1 MNSPKLSICIAT
13 YNRAAFIGETL
24 DSMFGQLTD
33 DVELVILDGASSDNT
48 EEVVRAYQSRCSRLR
63 YVRQAENRGVDRDFD
78 RVVELADG
86 EYCWLMTDDDLLRPG
101 AVAAVLAALQDDYS
115 LVVVNAEV
123 RSADMSALVEKR
135 RLRFDAPRT
144 YGPLEMDG
152 LFADAGAYLT
162 FIGCV
167 VIRRSLW
174 LQRER
179 AAYYG
184 SLFIHVGVIGQHPL
198 PGKSLVINDT
208 LISIRYG
215 NAMWRPKEFEIWMFK
230 WPSLVWS
237 LAGLTPGAKRAVYPA
252 EPWRDLRRLF
262 FFRAKGSY
270 SMAEYRRWIEPRTVS
285 AWGKLAA
292 VLVAVFPGPL
302 ANAIALLYFRVLD
315 RDQGLGMAD
324 TRNCRFYFRTWF
336 GAGRAN

>member
-1 MNSPKLSICIAT
+1 MSSPKLSICIAT
-13 YNRAAFIGETL
+13 HNRAAFIGETL
-24 DSMFGQLTD
+24 DSLVGQLTD
-33 DVELVILDGASSDNT
+33 DVELVILDGASTDNT
-48 EEVVRAYQSRCSRLR
+48 GEIVRAYESRCSRLR
-63 YVRQAENRGVDRDFD
+63 YVRQAQNRGVDQDFD
-78 RVVELADG
+78 RVVELARG
-86 EYCWLMTDDDLLRPG
+86 EYCWLMTDDDLLSPV
-101 AVAAVLAALQDDYS
+101 AVAAVLAALQDNYS

-123 RSADMSALVEKR
+123 RSADMSALVERR
-135 RLRFDAPRT
+135 RLRFDAPRI
-144 YGPLEMDG
+144 YGTQEMDR
-152 LFADAGAYLT
+152 LFADTGAYLT

-179 AAYYG
+179 ATYYG
-184 SLFIHVGVIGQHPL
+184 SLFIHVGVIGQRPL
-198 PGKSLVINDT
+198 PGKSFVINDT

-237 LAGLTPGAKRAVYPA
+237 LAGLTPDAKRAVYPA

-270 SMAEYRRWIEPRTVS
+270 SMTEYRRWIRPRMGSTLGRV
-285 AWGKLAA
+285 AA
-292 VLVAVFPGPL
+292 ILVAVFPGPL
-302 ANAIALLYFRVLD
+302 ANALALLYFRILD
-315 RDQGLGMAD
+315 RDQGLGLAD
-324 TRNCRFYFRTWF
+324 TRNCRFYFRNWL